1 MQTPLDDPALAL
13 IQRVGIRVRKAREAK
28 GMPRRALSEAS
39 GVSPRYLALLEG
51 GEGNISLAL
60 LQRVAS
66 ALDVRIEWLVC
77 DDDPWTSDVLHV
89 GRLFRAAPV
98 PVQTQVRALLADV
111 GTENPRAQR
120 IALIGLRG
128 AGKSTLGA
136 LAGKKLGVPFV
147 ELNRWIEDQ
156 TGIPLAEVVAFYG
169 QDGFRRLETEALE
182 GVRAAHSRVIL
193 AVAGGIADDPEAFD
207 ALLAGFH
214 TIWLQAAPEEHMA
227 RVHAQGDMRPMR
239 GNPAAMTHLRGLLER
254 RKPLYRRAQAQL
266 NTSGQTPQTSLAGLL
281 DVIARHKMLG

>member
-1 MQTPLDDPALAL
+1 
-13 IQRVGIRVRKAREAK
+13 
-28 GMPRRALSEAS
+28 MPRRALSDAS

-51 GEGNISLAL
+51 GEGNISIGL
-60 LQRVAS
+60 LQRVAD
-66 ALDVRIEWLVC
+66 ALDVRVEWLVC
-77 DDDPWTSDVLHV
+77 EDDPWTTDVLHV
-89 GRLFRAAPV
+89 GRLFRAAPA
-98 PVQTQVRALLADV
+98 PVQEQVRGLLS
-111 GTENPRAQR
+111 GISTENPRAQR
-120 IALIGLRG
+120 VALIGLRG

-136 LAGKKLGVPFV
+136 MAGARLGVPFV
-147 ELNRWIEDQ
+147 ELTAWIEEQ
-156 TGIPLAEVVAFYG
+156 TGIPLPEVVAFYG
-169 QDGFRRLETEALE
+169 QDGYRRLEAEALE
-182 GVRAAHSRVIL
+182 AVRASHKRVIL
-193 AVAGGIADDPEAFD
+193 AVAGGIADEPEAFD

-266 NTSGQTPQTSLAGLL
+266 NTSGQPVEGSLSALL